1 MHSFTGQLQ
10 LLVNLV
16 LFIVKE
22 DFTIQMQIMD
32 ILLKTQELI
41 MTIEKLKEIAYI
53 LIEIKTTHLHLTI
66 LR

>member
-1 MHSFTGQLQ
+1 MHSYTGQLQ
-10 LLVNLV
+10 LQVNPV

-22 DFTIQMQIMD
+22 DFTILLQIMD
-32 ILLKTQELI
+32 ISLKTQELI

-53 LIEIKTTHLHLTI
+53 LIEIKTTPLRLTI

>member
-1 MHSFTGQLQ
+1 MHSYTGQLQ
-10 LLVNLV
+10 LQVNPV
-16 LFIVKE
+16 LSIVKE
-22 DFTIQMQIMD
+22 DFTILQQIMD

-41 MTIEKLKEIAYI
+41 MTIEKLKEIVYI